1 MIGGKDGGMR
11 CVILDDFQQV
21 AMRMADWNRLRPHVL
36 AETETRHLSNPD
48 MLVERL
54 AGVPIVIANRERTP
68 FPAYVLERLPDL
80 RLLVTTGAS
89 NASIDAAACARLG
102 ITFCGTR
109 SDGHGAAELTWTL
122 LLALARNLVAEVS
135 ALTEGGW
142 QQGLGRGLDETRLG
156 LVGLGRVGS
165 RVAAYGKA
173 FGMQVSAWT
182 PGLTAARAAELGV
195 TAASSPE
202 ELCSTSD
209 VLSLHAPL
217 GPQTRG
223 LLDAQRLSLLPK
235 GALVV
240 NTSRFGLIDAQA
252 LEARLRSGHLGGA
265 ALDVFDIEPLPRDHP
280 LRNVPNLLL
289 TPHIGF
295 VIEQTYRR
303 YFADA
308 VENIEA
314 WLAGKPVR
322 VIAAP
327 S

>member
-1 MIGGKDGGMR
+1 MR

-21 AMRMADWNRLRPHVL
+21 AMKMADWDRLRPEVL
-36 AETETRHLSNPD
+36 VEAETRHLSDPD
-48 MLVERL
+48 RLVERL
-54 AGVPIVIANRERTP
+54 AGVAIVVANRERTP
-68 FPAYVLERLPDL
+68 FPAHVLERLPDL
-80 RLLVTTGAS
+80 RLLVTTGAA
-89 NASIDAAACARLG
+89 NAAIDAAACARLG

-109 SDGHGAAELTWTL
+109 SDGYGAAELTWAL
-122 LLALARNLVAEVS
+122 VLALARNLVAEVS
-135 ALTEGGW
+135 ALREGRW
-142 QQGLGRGLDETRLG
+142 QQGLGRGLDGARLG

-165 RVAAYGKA
+165 RVAAFGKA

-195 TAASSPE
+195 TAASSLE
-202 ELCSTSD
+202 ELCAGSD

-223 LLDAQRLSLLPK
+223 LVDERRLSLLPA

-240 NTSRFGLIDAQA
+240 NTSRFGLIDARA
-252 LEARLRSGHLGGA
+252 LEALLRSGHLGGA
-265 ALDVFDIEPLPRDHP
+265 ALDVFDVEPLPQDHP
-280 LRNVPNLLL
+280 LRSVPNLLL

-308 VENIEA
+308 LENIET
-314 WLAGKPVR
+314 WLAGSPVR

-327 S
+327 

>member
-1 MIGGKDGGMR
+1 MR

-21 AMRMADWNRLRPHVL
+21 AMKMADWDRLRPEVL
-36 AETETRHLSNPD
+36 VEAETRHLSDPD
-48 MLVERL
+48 RLVERL
-54 AGVPIVIANRERTP
+54 AGVAIVVANRERTP
-68 FPAYVLERLPDL
+68 FPAHVLERLPDL
-80 RLLVTTGAS
+80 RLLVTTGAA
-89 NASIDAAACARLG
+89 NAAIDAAACARLG

-109 SDGHGAAELTWTL
+109 SDGHGAAELTWAL
-122 LLALARNLVAEVS
+122 VLALARNLVAEVS
-135 ALTEGGW
+135 ALREGGW
-142 QQGLGRGLDETRLG
+142 QQGLGRGLDGARLG

-165 RVAAYGKA
+165 RVAAFGKA

-195 TAASSPE
+195 TAASSLD
-202 ELCSTSD
+202 ELCAGSD

-217 GPQTRG
+217 GPQTRE
-223 LLDAQRLSLLPK
+223 LVDERRLSLLPA

-240 NTSRFGLIDAQA
+240 NTSRFGLIDARA
-252 LEARLRSGHLGGA
+252 LEALLRSGHLGGA
-265 ALDVFDIEPLPRDHP
+265 ALDVFDVEPLPQDHP
-280 LRNVPNLLL
+280 LRSVPNLLL

-308 VENIEA
+308 LENIEN
-314 WLAGKPVR
+314 WLAGSPVR

-327 S
+327 

>member
-1 MIGGKDGGMR
+1 ML

-21 AMRMADWNRLRPHVL
+21 AMKMADWDRLRPEVL
-36 AETETRHLSNPD
+36 VEAETRHLSDPD
-48 MLVERL
+48 RLVERL
-54 AGVPIVIANRERTP
+54 AGVAIVVANRERTP
-68 FPAYVLERLPDL
+68 FPAHVLERLPDL
-80 RLLVTTGAS
+80 RLLVTTGAA
-89 NASIDAAACARLG
+89 NAAIDAAACARLG

-109 SDGHGAAELTWTL
+109 SDGHGAAELTWAL
-122 LLALARNLVAEVS
+122 VLALARNLVAEVS
-135 ALTEGGW
+135 ALRKGRW
-142 QQGLGRGLDETRLG
+142 QQGLGRGLDGARLG

-165 RVAAYGKA
+165 RVAAFGKA

-195 TAASSPE
+195 TAASSLE
-202 ELCSTSD
+202 ELCAGSD
-209 VLSLHAPL
+209 MLSLHAPL

-223 LLDAQRLSLLPK
+223 LVDERRLSLLPA

-240 NTSRFGLIDAQA
+240 NTSRFGLIDARA

-265 ALDVFDIEPLPRDHP
+265 ALDVFDVEPLPQDHP
-280 LRNVPNLLL
+280 LRGVPNLLL

-308 VENIEA
+308 LENIET
-314 WLAGKPVR
+314 WLAGSPVR

-327 S
+327 

>member
-1 MIGGKDGGMR
+1 MR
-11 CVILDDFQQV
+11 CLILDDFQHV
-21 AMRMADWNRLRPHVL
+21 AMTMADWGRLHPDVL
-36 AETETRHLSNPD
+36 VEAETRHLADPA
-48 MLVERL
+48 MLAERL
-54 AGVPIVIANRERTP
+54 AGVAIVVANRERTP
-68 FPAYVLERLPDL
+68 FPADVLERLPDL
-80 RLLVTTGAS
+80 RLLVTTGAA

-122 LLALARNLVAEVS
+122 VLALARNLVAEVS
-135 ALTEGGW
+135 ALREGRW
-142 QQGLGRGLDETRLG
+142 QQGLGRGLDGARLG

-165 RVAAYGKA
+165 RVAAFGKA

-182 PGLTAARAAELGV
+182 PSLTAARAAELGV
-195 TAASSPE
+195 TAASSLE
-202 ELCSTSD
+202 NLCSTSD
-209 VLSLHAPL
+209 VLSLHVPL

-223 LLDAQRLSLLPK
+223 ILDERRLSLLPK

-240 NTSRFGLIDAQA
+240 NTSRFSLIDARA
-252 LEARLRSGHLGGA
+252 LEALLRSGHLGGA
-265 ALDVFDIEPLPRDHP
+265 ALDVFDVEPLPQDHP
-280 LRNVPNLLL
+280 LRTVPNLLL

-314 WLAGKPVR
+314 WLAGTPVR